1 MKVVVEVGES
11 GKSLIGRSKIE
22 LEAKL
27 SILRMDAVLTMEKQV
42 KHNLL
47 FGNSSNIEKERATE
61 LFQGCFYSLN
71 SKAKS
76 DYVLED
82 NGQDHPVDLMHS
94 DIQKLLQEKNKKIQP
109 NETRDEIYK
118 RCFESLVNLAV
129 SFEYRD
135 KYFFTKLEESDED
148 NAAWYFLTRLMKS
161 SVNKIVITSLVD
173 IGPTS
178 SSKDNQ
184 TNRLNAVKARIES
197 KFTSGQCEKLAI
209 SCHVDKTWK
218 DQKYF
223 PHNRDAAIK
232 FNGPRKFF
240 FQIGAGIDLFRK
252 DPIKSQDSVFAPLA
266 DSPDSEDLRVK
277 SQLVGTIAWEVE
289 GDANA

>member
-1 MKVVVEVGES
+1 VKVIVKVGES
-11 GKSLIGRSKIE
+11 GESLIRQSKIE

-27 SILRMDAVLTMEKQV
+27 SILRMDAVLTMEKKV
-42 KHNLL
+42 RHNLL
-47 FGNSSNIEKERATE
+47 FGNGSNIEKERATE

-71 SKAKS
+71 SSAKS
-76 DYVLED
+76 DYVLAE

-94 DIQKLLQEKNKKIQP
+94 DIQALLKFKTQNIKP

-135 KYFFTKLEESDED
+135 KYFFTKLEEPDED
-148 NAAWYFLTRLMKS
+148 NAAWYFLTKLLNS
-161 SVNKIVITSLVD
+161 SVSKIIITSLVD
-173 IGPTS
+173 VGSIPA
-178 SSKDNQ
+178 SKENQ

-197 KFTSGQCEKLAI
+197 KFTRGQCQKLTI

-240 FQIGAGIDLFRK
+240 FTIGAGIDLFRK
-252 DPIKSQDSVFAPLA
+252 DPIQSKDSVFAPLVT
-266 DSPDSEDLRVK
+266 SPDSEDLRVK
-277 SQLVGTIAWEVE
+277 SELVGNIDWEGEV
-289 GDANA
+289 DNSA